1 MIYLEASYDIIE
13 DGGTLMVTEGTY
25 TGSKMGSFNYAIE
38 KSMKMECVLVEEC
51 VVDGQDVHRCLYIR
65 DVNGAGER
73 VTIKR
78 IKLINGNAGNDF
90 GDVSA
95 ESN

>member
-1 MIYLEASYDIIE
+1 MIDLEVWYDIIE
-13 DGGTLMVTEGTY
+13 ERGTLMVTEGTY
-25 TGSKMGSFNYAIE
+25 TGSRMGKYSHGIR
-38 KSMKMECVLVEEC
+38 KSMKLECLFGDEC
-51 VVDGQDVHRCLYIR
+51 VVDGQDDHRCLNIR

-78 IKLINGNAGNDF
+78 IKVINGYNQYN
-90 GDVSA
+90 VSA